1 MQLSISI
8 NPLNPK
14 NNQHQVSPY
23 NNTAESFIWNHVNKG
38 NDHQLKKL
46 SIVKQIL
53 LVSTLGNVKLTVWRI
68 KILVLRWK
76 ELKESNSG
84 KKNISYLAFQT
95 IQESDLTFCAYFV
108 WKI

>member
-1 MQLSISI
+1 M
-8 NPLNPK
+8 
-14 NNQHQVSPY
+14 
-23 NNTAESFIWNHVNKG
+23 NKG

-53 LVSTLGNVKLTVWRI
+53 LVSKLGNVKLTVWRI

>member
-8 NPLNPK
+8 NTLNPK
-14 NNQHQVSPY
+14 NNQHQVSLY
-23 NNTAESFIWNHVNKG
+23 NNTAESDHVNKG

-76 ELKESNSG
+76 ELESNSG
-84 KKNISYLAFQT
+84 KKNISHLAFQT
-95 IQESDLTFCAYFV
+95 IQESDLTFCANFV

>member
-8 NPLNPK
+8 NTLNPK
-14 NNQHQVSPY
+14 NNQHQVSLY
-23 NNTAESFIWNHVNKG
+23 NNTAESDHVNKG

-76 ELKESNSG
+76 ELKSPILEKRTSLIWHF
-84 KKNISYLAFQT
+84 KQFKRAT
-95 IQESDLTFCAYFV
+95 
-108 WKI
+108 